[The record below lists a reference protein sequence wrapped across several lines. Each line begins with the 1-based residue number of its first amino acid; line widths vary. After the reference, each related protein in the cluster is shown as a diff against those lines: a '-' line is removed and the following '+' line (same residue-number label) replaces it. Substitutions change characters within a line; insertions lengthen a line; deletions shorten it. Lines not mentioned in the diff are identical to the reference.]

1 MDQRKKE
8 YDEGE
13 NALVWQMEKREKKK
27 GANHKLLKY

>member
-1 MDQRKKE
+1 MKKE

-27 GANHKLLKY
+27 EQIINY